1 MKKIMVGFAILIVFV
16 TLACS
21 LKVSGFHF
29 VNINVTMNQDS
40 ESELTFIINDDYNK
54 NAILE
59 YEILVGSDI
68 ISFEKYEVITS
79 VSKMVKESYVK
90 VYSNNTTGYAEVK
103 AYLKDDPKVSSTVQ
117 FNVEPHNVTGFIIQS
132 ETSYVYVDES
142 IQLVGAILPTGI
154 FESIKWE
161 IVSGETKAAI
171 SPDGIL
177 YGLVG
182 ALTDAEY
189 NSQKGSLVTV
199 RATVLDSPFPYFTT
213 ERQFVIRNKEV
224 SNVTITGKVFEMKIR
239 ESVQLGVSVLPAT
252 SYQKVLW
259 TSSDTSIASVDSTGK
274 VTTLRRGNVQIKATS
289 FTDVNMYDVF
299 DLTINP
305 FELDHIRLLPS
316 FVNSLEISRTLAL
329 NVGNQIEFV
338 DKDNHV
344 ILLENFDLIGG
355 NRYLPDGRLIRFDVS
370 VSDINIASVNS
381 SNFITFN
388 IVSNYWND
396 GSFILNI
403 ELENVEEVSNI
414 EHEITITGGV
424 ELNGI
429 MSIYSKT
436 GVLGA
441 NTQNVPIRYI
451 TLEQI
456 ESLALPIMMIA
467 ITSPST
473 TLPAYRTIIWESSNE
488 VVATIDE
495 QGVISFTGELGDT
508 NIKASPKYTSST
520 SGVSREYTIRVVENE
535 IEKTL
540 ISTLGSSYAP
550 WSNITTNQYTYIF
563 PANPRRI
570 IELETAQSLET
581 KIVVYANH
589 TDNLYT
595 SVKWYSSHPQAV
607 EIDEITGELTFFEK
621 ISEVVITAELAYN
634 SDVKISFTIEVR

>member
-1 MKKIMVGFAILIVFV
+1 MKKIMVGFASLIVFV